1 METTIRNQLESISEE
16 GRTSLASWMERHTLA
31 VRDVA
36 DGLRDARLAPSP
48 QLQDRL
54 GQVKR
59 LLPDLYNM
67 YVADA
72 TATTVA
78 FYPPVNE
85 RGESTIGPSF
95 ADRPYVRE
103 LRATHR
109 PVISDVFRGRGGVFS
124 PIVTVSV
131 PIMKDGRFRGYVLG
145 ALNLDR
151 MSSWLESFVR
161 PWGAEAT
168 LIDWS
173 GAVIA
178 STRRTLRTLERYGD
192 LDRAE
197 PSPLG
202 PEILLIPP
210 TNRDLPPIDAG
221 SIPPTSGRPALRR
234 GSDGSSSLSRPWG
247 TVPGAI
253 LRGLPYELRRRPL
266 RSFGCRRPVNGHQPH
281 PCAADGAAG
290 RRDVEPA

>member
-210 TNRDLPPIDAG
+210 TNRDLPPMERWQHSSYVRQAG
-221 SIPPTSGRPALRR
+221 VAEGFGWKLVVESPVGHRTGSNFTRPTLRA
-234 GSDGSSSLSRPWG
+234 SQASSSFFWLPPACQRPS
-247 TVPGAI
+247 AA
-253 LRGLPYELRRRPL
+253 PL
-266 RSFGCRRPVNGHQPH
+266 CGRWRSWPT
-281 PCAADGAAG
+281 
-290 RRDVEPA
+290 